1 MWVCSPDPQRDGTW
15 FLGFGPDPQRDG
27 TWFLGFGPGSQ
38 TELRERERER
48 GQVRE
53 LARRS
58 SGKIGSCGRRESM
71 IWSFFPALSSSSF
84 LVFQAP
90 KTDAIFTLQER
101 D

>member
-1 MWVCSPDPQRDGTW
+1 MVSGFWPRSAKGRDVVS
-15 FLGFGPDPQRDG
+15 GFWPRFPNGA
-27 TWFLGFGPGSQ
+27 
-38 TELRERERER
+38 ERERERER